1 MPNEYEK
8 QWTAFLLEQG
18 VDVVIGGNPH
28 VLQPYGRIF
37 DDSGNSMLVYYSLG
51 NFVTGQESLNKLLGG
66 MASFTVQKT
75 VKDGVENVEI
85 LTPELTPV
93 VMHYDTANGEF
104 GPYLLDDYTETLASS
119 HSVRDIIGEEFSLSN
134 LKNKFDEIMSMN
146 VKPST
151 GTNLLNVK
159 FDWDGNMVDKSSGDI
174 VEDTESIQAW
184 QYYEQLNSG
193 ESDQTDSSEDSGE
206 GDYSE

>member
-1 MPNEYEK
+1 
-8 QWTAFLLEQG
+8 
-18 VDVVIGGNPH
+18 
-28 VLQPYGRIF
+28 
-37 DDSGNSMLVYYSLG
+37 
-51 NFVTGQESLNKLLGG
+51 
-66 MASFTVQKT
+66 
-75 VKDGVENVEI
+75 
-85 LTPELTPV
+85 
-93 VMHYDTANGEF
+93 
-104 GPYLLDDYTETLASS
+104 
-119 HSVRDIIGEEFSLSN
+119 
-134 LKNKFDEIMSMN
+134 MN

-159 FDWDGNMVDKSSGDI
+159 FDWDGNMFYKATGDI